1 MGSTFSTCSLFY
13 MVLLCVVFFS
23 KRRLQS
29 IENNLYKRLIIVSLI
44 EVICAIACYNTIVY
58 KDTIPL
64 INDIVSRMLLV
75 CYLVWIT
82 IFTQYTFVIS
92 YKDKNKDKEME
103 KDLHLIINI
112 FNFLCLAL
120 ICVMFLLPL
129 YYNNEN
135 SLVYSYG
142 SSTVFCFFIGAVYI
156 ILCLIVALLNFKNI
170 RNKKYIP
177 IFSFMALMVLVGVI
191 QNINPALLLMT
202 SAEAFVTFLMY
213 FTIENPDM
221 KMINELELAKDQAE
235 KANRAKT
242 DFLSNMSHEIRTPL
256 NAIVGFSQCIE
267 TATTLSSAKEDAKD
281 IVMASQNLLEIV
293 NGILDISRIEANKM
307 EIINTE
313 YNLLEVLN
321 NLQKLILPRIA
332 ERPIEL
338 RCDFASDLPECL
350 YGDSGK
356 IKQIITNIL
365 TNAAKY
371 TNEGFIDFNV
381 SCINDKDNCSL
392 KITVKDTGR
401 GIKKEKIDK
410 LFQKFERLD
419 EDKNTTIEG
428 TGLGLAITKRLVEM
442 MGGKIV
448 VDSIYGEGSTFT
460 VFIKQEIRTKKQ
472 KEEIATNLLTFDN
485 KKVLVVDDNILN
497 LKVSKKIFKEFGID
511 IDTSESGFDCLNK
524 IENGIKYD
532 IIFLDIMMPK
542 LSGVETLK
550 RLKQLEQFN
559 IPVIALTADAIYSTG
574 NTNKYIDVGF
584 NDYLT
589 KPIEKDL
596 LNKILNKYLKE
607 NNNEEKNTC
616 SR

>member
-1 MGSTFSTCSLFY
+1 
-13 MVLLCVVFFS
+13 
-23 KRRLQS
+23 
-29 IENNLYKRLIIVSLI
+29 
-44 EVICAIACYNTIVY
+44 
-58 KDTIPL
+58 
-64 INDIVSRMLLV
+64 
-75 CYLVWIT
+75 
-82 IFTQYTFVIS
+82 
-92 YKDKNKDKEME
+92 
-103 KDLHLIINI
+103 
-112 FNFLCLAL
+112 
-120 ICVMFLLPL
+120 
-129 YYNNEN
+129 
-135 SLVYSYG
+135 
-142 SSTVFCFFIGAVYI
+142 
-156 ILCLIVALLNFKNI
+156 
-170 RNKKYIP
+170 
-177 IFSFMALMVLVGVI
+177 
-191 QNINPALLLMT
+191 
-202 SAEAFVTFLMY
+202 
-213 FTIENPDM
+213 
-221 KMINELELAKDQAE
+221 
-235 KANRAKT
+235 
-242 DFLSNMSHEIRTPL
+242 
-256 NAIVGFSQCIE
+256 
-267 TATTLSSAKEDAKD
+267 
-281 IVMASQNLLEIV
+281 
-293 NGILDISRIEANKM
+293 M